1 MKNNTNILR
10 TSCALL
16 FVVVISFLTSCRT
29 EFSFRPV
36 EASDL
41 RFSRDTVYLDTVFTG
56 ISSATYPLKVYN
68 KSDAAVSIPSIY
80 LESGDDSNFRLN
92 VDGLS
97 GKSFSNV
104 ELLPKDS
111 MYVFIETTA
120 DINQLTQ
127 NNTQFLYEDKL
138 HFSNSGT
145 ISLLTLVQDAV
156 FLYPEKNEQGI
167 KESIPI
173 GVDGQGNS
181 LGLTGFYLDD
191 DELIFTNEKPYVV
204 FGYMGVPPSKTVVFE
219 AGARIH
225 FHKDS
230 GIIVANNATMI
241 VDGTASSDPEALEG
255 EVIFEGDRLEP
266 LFDDIPWWSY
276 YAFL

>member
-1 MKNNTNILR
+1 MRNNTNILR
-10 TSCALL
+10 TSGTLL
-16 FVVVISFLTSCRT
+16 FLVLISFHTSCRT

-68 KSDAAVSIPSIY
+68 NSDAAVSIPSVY

-97 GKSFSNV
+97 GKSFSNI

-120 DINQLTQ
+120 DIGQLTQ
-127 NNTQFLYEDKL
+127 NENQFLYEDKL
-138 HFSNSGT
+138 HFTNSGSV
-145 ISLLTLVQDAV
+145 SLLTLVQDAV
-156 FLYPEKNEQGI
+156 FLYPEKDEQGI

-181 LGLTGFYLDD
+181 LGLNGFFLDD

-204 FGYMGVPPSKTVVFE
+204 FGYM
-219 AGARIH
+219 AIL
-225 FHKDS
+225 
-230 GIIVANNATMI
+230 AT
-241 VDGTASSDPEALEG
+241 
-255 EVIFEGDRLEP
+255 
-266 LFDDIPWWSY
+266 
-276 YAFL
+276 